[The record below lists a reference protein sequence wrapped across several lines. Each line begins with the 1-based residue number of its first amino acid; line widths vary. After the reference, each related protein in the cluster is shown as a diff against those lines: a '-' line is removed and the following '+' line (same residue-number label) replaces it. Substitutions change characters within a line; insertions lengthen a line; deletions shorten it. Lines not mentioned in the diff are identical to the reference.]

1 MAVACADEI
10 TGMRG
15 VCGCGPTHINRVVT
29 NIMVD
34 PLSYNSH
41 CVCLLSETGQTAS
54 MSMQSAV
61 CTVVHA
67 RTM

>member
-1 MAVACADEI
+1 M
-10 TGMRG
+10 
-15 VCGCGPTHINRVVT
+15 CGCGPTHINRAVA

-41 CVCLLSETGQTAS
+41 CGRLLSETGQPAS

-61 CTVVHA
+61 YTVVHA
-67 RTM
+67 HTM